1 MTTTYSNA
9 AVVITGASRGIG
21 RQIALEFV
29 KRTDRPLILI
39 ARDKDALEE
48 TKSLIADHGQNTVHI
63 LPVDAGEPGN
73 VWGIKEDQFEHKPGI
88 IVNNAGNFLHKE
100 LLDTSYNEFQQQL
113 QANLLTAV
121 NITGRF
127 LSYLERLDRGLV
139 INICSVGA
147 LRGLPES
154 GAYSAS
160 KHALLGYTR
169 SLREELK
176 HTKIGITAVNLGQTE
191 SHAWDDAEI
200 DRNLL
205 IDPADVGRLIVELT
219 QLSSRSLVEEILIQ
233 PQHGTVPPMGYK
245 PSKHKNGINAGRF
258 KPN

>member
-1 MTTTYSNA
+1 MTDYSNA
-9 AVVITGASRGIG
+9 SVVITGASRGIG
-21 RQIALEFV
+21 RHIALEFAR
-29 KRTDRPLILI
+29 RTDRPLILI
-39 ARDKDALEE
+39 ARDEAALEK
-48 TKSLIADHGQNTVHI
+48 TKSLIAGYGQNAVHI
-63 LPVDAGEPGN
+63 FSLDATEPGH
-73 VWGIKEDQFEHKPGI
+73 VWGIKRDHFKHEPGI

-113 QANLLTAV
+113 KANLFTAV
-121 NITGRF
+121 NVTNRF
-127 LSYLERLDRGLV
+127 LHSLQKIDRGLI

-147 LRGLPES
+147 LKGLPES

-176 HTKIGITAVNLGQTE
+176 HTQVGITAINLGQTE
-191 SHAWDDAEI
+191 SHSWNDADI
-200 DRNLL
+200 KRDLL
-205 IDPADVGRLIVELT
+205 INPEDVGKLIVDLT
-219 QLSSRSLVEEILIQ
+219 QLSARTLVEEILIQ

-245 PSKHKNGINAGRF
+245 PSKHENGTNEGRF

>member
-1 MTTTYSNA
+1 MTDYSNA
-9 AVVITGASRGIG
+9 SVVITGASRGIG
-21 RQIALEFV
+21 RHIALEFA

-39 ARDKDALEE
+39 ARDEAALEK
-48 TKSLIADHGQNTVHI
+48 TKTLIAGYGKNTVHI
-63 LPVDAGEPGN
+63 FPLDATEPGH
-73 VWGIKEDQFEHKPGI
+73 VWGIKLDQIKHEPGI

-113 QANLLTAV
+113 KANLFTAV
-121 NITGRF
+121 NVTNRF
-127 LSYLERLDRGLV
+127 LHSLQKIDRGLI

-147 LRGLPES
+147 LKGLPES

-176 HTKIGITAVNLGQTE
+176 HTQVGITAVNLGQTE
-191 SHAWDDAEI
+191 SHSWNGADIKRD
-200 DRNLL
+200 LL
-205 IDPADVGRLIVELT
+205 INPEDVGKLIVDLT
-219 QLSSRSLVEEILIQ
+219 QLSARTLVEEILIE

-245 PSKHKNGINAGRF
+245 PSKHENGTNEGRF